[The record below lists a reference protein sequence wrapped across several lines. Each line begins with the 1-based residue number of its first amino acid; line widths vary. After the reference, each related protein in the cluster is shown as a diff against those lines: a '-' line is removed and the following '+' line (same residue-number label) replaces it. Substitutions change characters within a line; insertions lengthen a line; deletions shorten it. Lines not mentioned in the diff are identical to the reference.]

1 MASIVMSLCPPLIV
15 HERNP
20 SLRNLSKL
28 SFSPFTSKARQGRM
42 IVLAKAAGERLESS
56 TSLSVIKSVK
66 NVWENP
72 EDRYGVI
79 GLGLAAIVAV
89 WASSNLI
96 SAMDKLPIL
105 PSTLEFIGIL
115 FSAWFTYRYLLF
127 KPNRKEL
134 VQIINKTISEILG
147 Q

>member
-15 HERNP
+15 HQRIP
-20 SLRNLSKL
+20 SLRNLSEL
-28 SFSPFTSKARQGRM
+28 SLSPFTTRQGRM
-42 IVLAKAAGERLESS
+42 IVLAKAAGESLESS

-96 SAMDKLPIL
+96 TAIDKLPIL

>member
-28 SFSPFTSKARQGRM
+28 SFSPFTTRQGRM

-96 SAMDKLPIL
+96 TAIDKLPIL